1 MRPRLEKDA
10 SRVTGDFTGTDVLVA
25 AGSFVGGLALGIAYF
40 AMLRSSVDR
49 LGRRPG
55 RLGAVALSLVRISVA
70 IAVFIFVARMGA
82 LPLLVSF
89 LGFLAARSWALLRVR
104 RES

>member
-1 MRPRLEKDA
+1 M
-10 SRVTGDFTGTDVLVA
+10 SSVTSADVLLA
-25 AGSFVGGLALGIAYF
+25 AGSFVGGLAAGIAYF

-49 LGRRPG
+49 LARQRG
-55 RLGAVALSLVRISVA
+55 RLGAVALSLARISVT

-89 LGFLAARSWALLRVR
+89 LGFLAARSLALLRVR